1 MSSEEANPAQIA
13 DSIAAAGLS
22 VGGLPQVHILSDSTG
37 DTLRAALRAVSGQF
51 RHVAFETRAH
61 TLIRSL
67 PALDRAFQEIAAAPG
82 LVMHSVVAPQLRARL
97 DEHCARLKL
106 PNVALLD
113 PAISAMAAHLN
124 APPTW
129 RPGGQHEVDVAYY
142 ARMAAI
148 DFALDHD
155 DGEWSE
161 RLRAAEVLLI
171 GVSRTSKTP
180 TCVYLAGKGVKA
192 ANLPLTSAKPPP
204 QALFEFGPDEGPLLV
219 GLTAKPARLA
229 QIRAQ
234 RLQSLRHD
242 ERGGDYAEVSAIQR
256 EVVEALKLFERL
268 QCPVIDVT
276 RRSIEETAAA
286 VMSLLEARGRARRA
300 GPAAP
305 PASAFAPA
313 ESSQADAE
321 EGEGSLS

>member
-1 MSSEEANPAQIA
+1 MSAQAAPEASPEPAP
-13 DSIAAAGLS
+13 DSAGRPA
-22 VGGLPQVHILSDSTG
+22 GGLPQVHILSDSTG

-82 LVMHSVVAPQLRARL
+82 LVMHSVVTPQLRARL
-97 DEHCARLKL
+97 EEHCRRLGL

-113 PAISAMAAHLN
+113 PAIAAMAAHLDS
-124 APPTW
+124 PPNW

-148 DFALDHD
+148 DFAMEHD

-192 ANLPLTSAKPPP
+192 ANLPLTSARPPP
-204 QALFEFGPDEGPLLV
+204 PALFEFGPDEGPLLV

-229 QIRAQ
+229 QIRAH
-234 RLQSLRHD
+234 RLQSLRQED
-242 ERGGDYAEVSAIQR
+242 GRGGDYAEVSAIQR

-268 QCPVIDVT
+268 RCPVIDVT

-300 GPAAP
+300 GVP
-305 PASAFAPA
+305 FTGGLT
-313 ESSQADAE
+313 ER
-321 EGEGSLS
+321 GEGS

>member
-1 MSSEEANPAQIA
+1 MPPAAPGAPPREDDSEGAK
-13 DSIAAAGLS
+13 
-22 VGGLPQVHILSDSTG
+22 GLPQVHILSDSTG

-97 DEHCARLKL
+97 DEHCQRLGL
-106 PNVALLD
+106 RNVALLD
-113 PAISAMAAHLN
+113 PAIEAMAAHLKS
-124 APPTW
+124 PPNW

-148 DFALDHD
+148 DFAMEHD

-192 ANLPLTSAKPPP
+192 ANLPLTSARRPP

-229 QIRAQ
+229 QIRAH
-234 RLQSLRHD
+234 RLQSLRQD
-242 ERGGDYAEVSAIQR
+242 AGARGGDYADVAAIQR

-300 GPAAP
+300 GISFRSMIQGGAV
-305 PASAFAPA
+305 
-313 ESSQADAE
+313 Q
-321 EGEGSLS
+321 EGEGEA